1 MVLHLAFIGKL
12 PGGLIHCREAIHVIC
27 ILFRYIMHVAP
38 CAEMAA
44 KAVISNTP
52 VSDYANNIEVNSA
65 LAVLRLAN
73 QDLLEIFT
81 PLRRGFVPCGRN
93 VRL

>member
-1 MVLHLAFIGKL
+1 
-12 PGGLIHCREAIHVIC
+12 
-27 ILFRYIMHVAP
+27 
-38 CAEMAA
+38 MAA

-81 PLRRGFVPCGRN
+81 PLRKGFVPCGRN

>member
-1 MVLHLAFIGKL
+1 MSRSICGFASRF
-12 PGGLIHCREAIHVIC
+12 HC
-27 ILFRYIMHVAP
+27 MHVAP

-44 KAVISNTP
+44 KAVLSNMP

-65 LAVLRLAN
+65 PAVLRLAN
-73 QDLLEIFT
+73 PDLLEIFT